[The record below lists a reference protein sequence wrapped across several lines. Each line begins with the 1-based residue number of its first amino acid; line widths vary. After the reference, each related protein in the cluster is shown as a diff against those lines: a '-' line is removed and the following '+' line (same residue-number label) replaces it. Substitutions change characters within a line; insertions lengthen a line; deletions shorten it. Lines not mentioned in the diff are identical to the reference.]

1 MDLYLCQKTKEKLI
15 LNSKYFII
23 SAPSGSGKSSL
34 ANFLLGKEKSL
45 AFSISSTTRK
55 KRESEVHGKDYYF
68 ITKDEFKNHI
78 DFNNF
83 IEWEQVYKDDYKGTL
98 KSEIKRLVDAGKH
111 IIFDVDVVGGIN
123 LKKYFGDDAL
133 SIYVDVPSFDILEK
147 RLKSRGSEV
156 VKEIDERIEK
166 AKFEITQKE
175 YFDVVLMNDEFDK
188 ASLKIYEIIKNFLR
202 E

>member
-15 LNSKYFII
+15 LNSRYFII

-55 KRESEVHGKDYYF
+55 KRDSEVHGKDYYF

-78 DFNNF
+78 DSNNF

-175 YFDVVLMNDEFDK
+175 YFDIVLMNDEFDK

>member
-1 MDLYLCQKTKEKLI
+1 MDLYLCQKIKEKLI

-55 KRESEVHGKDYYF
+55 KRDSEVHGKDYYF

-78 DFNNF
+78 DSNNF

-133 SIYVDVPSFDILEK
+133 SIYVDVPSFGILEK
-147 RLKSRGSEV
+147 RLNLRGSEV

-188 ASLKIYEIIKNFLR
+188 ASLKIYEIIKNFIR

>member
-1 MDLYLCQKTKEKLI
+1 RLKKKLI

-23 SAPSGSGKSSL
+23 SAPSGSGKTSL
-34 ANFLLGKEKSL
+34 ANFLLSKEKSL

-55 KRESEVHGKDYYF
+55 KRDGEVQGKDYYF
-68 ITKDEFKNHI
+68 INKDEFKNHI
-78 DFNNF
+78 DSNNF

-98 KSEIKRLVDAGKH
+98 KSEIKRLVDANKH

-133 SIYVDVPSFDILEK
+133 SIYIDVPSFDILEQ

-156 VKEIDERIEK
+156 VKEIDERISK
-166 AKFEITQKE
+166 AKFEIKQKE
-175 YFDVVLMNDEFDK
+175 YFDVVLMNDEFDE
-188 ASLKIYEIIKNFLR
+188 ASLNIHELIKNFMK

>member
-1 MDLYLCQKTKEKLI
+1 M
-15 LNSKYFII
+15 NSKYFII

-34 ANFLLGKEKSL
+34 ANFLLDKEKSL

-78 DFNNF
+78 DSNNF

-98 KSEIKRLVDAGKH
+98 KSEIKRLVDVGKH

-188 ASLKIYEIIKNFLR
+188 ASLKIYEIIKNFIG

>member
-1 MDLYLCQKTKEKLI
+1 M
-15 LNSKYFII
+15 NSKYFII

-34 ANFLLGKEKSL
+34 ANFLLDKDKSL

-78 DFNNF
+78 DSNNF
-83 IEWEQVYKDDYKGTL
+83 IEWEQVYIDDYKGTL

-133 SIYVDVPSFDILEK
+133 SIYVDVPSFDILEQ

-156 VKEIDERIEK
+156 VKEIDERIGK

-175 YFDVVLMNDEFDK
+175 HFDVVLMNDEFDK
-188 ASLKIYEIIKNFLR
+188 ASLKIYEIIKNFIR

>member
-1 MDLYLCQKTKEKLI
+1 

-23 SAPSGSGKSSL
+23 SAPSGSGKTSL
-34 ANFLLGKEKSL
+34 ANFLLSKDKSL

-55 KRESEVHGKDYYF
+55 KRDGEVQGKDYYF

-78 DFNNF
+78 DSNNF

-98 KSEIKRLVDAGKH
+98 KSEIKRLVDANKH

-133 SIYVDVPSFDILEK
+133 SIYIDVPSFDILEQ
-147 RLKSRGSEV
+147 RLNSRGSEL
-156 VKEIDERIEK
+156 VKEIDERISK
-166 AKFEITQKE
+166 AKFEIKQKE
-175 YFDVVLMNDEFDK
+175 YFDVVLMNDEFNE
-188 ASLKIYEIIKNFLR
+188 ASLNIYELIKNFMK

>member
-1 MDLYLCQKTKEKLI
+1 

-34 ANFLLGKEKSL
+34 ANFLLAKEKSL

-55 KRESEVHGKDYYF
+55 KRDSEVHGIDYYF

-78 DFNNF
+78 DSNNF

-98 KSEIKRLVDAGKH
+98 KSEIRRLVDADKH

-123 LKKYFGDDAL
+123 LKKYFGDKAL
-133 SIYVDVPSFDILEK
+133 SIYVDVPSFDILEQ

-156 VKEIDERIEK
+156 VKEIDERIAK

-175 YFDVVLMNDEFDK
+175 YFDVVLMNDDFDE
-188 ASLKIYEIIKNFLR
+188 ASSNIYELIKNFIK
-202 E
+202 

>member
-1 MDLYLCQKTKEKLI
+1 MSY
-15 LNSKYFII
+15 KYFII

-34 ANFLLGKEKSL
+34 ANFLLSKENSL
-45 AFSISSTTRK
+45 AFSISSTTRR
-55 KRESEVHGKDYYF
+55 KRKYEVHGKDYYF
-68 ITKDEFKNHI
+68 ISNDEFENHI
-78 DFNNF
+78 ALNNF
-83 IEWEQVYKDDYKGTL
+83 IEWEQVYKGDFKGTL
-98 KSEIKRLVDAGKH
+98 KSEIKRLTDNGKN
-111 IIFDVDVVGGIN
+111 IIFDVDVIGGLN

>member
-15 LNSKYFII
+15 LNSRYFII

-34 ANFLLGKEKSL
+34 ANFLLDKDKSL

-55 KRESEVHGKDYYF
+55 KRDSEVHGKDYYF

-78 DFNNF
+78 DSNNF

>member
-1 MDLYLCQKTKEKLI
+1 MDLSLCLQIKDKLI

-78 DFNNF
+78 DSNNF
-83 IEWEQVYKDDYKGTL
+83 IEWEQVYKNDYKGTL

-188 ASLKIYEIIKNFLR
+188 ASLEIYEIIKNFMR

>member
-1 MDLYLCQKTKEKLI
+1 M
-15 LNSKYFII
+15 NSKYFII

-78 DFNNF
+78 DSNNF

-175 YFDVVLMNDEFDK
+175 HFDVVLMNDVFDK

>member
-55 KRESEVHGKDYYF
+55 KRDSEVHGKDYYF

-78 DFNNF
+78 DSNNF

>member
-78 DFNNF
+78 DSNNF

-175 YFDVVLMNDEFDK
+175 FFDVVLMNDEFDK

>member
-34 ANFLLGKEKSL
+34 ANFLLGKERSL

-78 DFNNF
+78 DSNNF

-175 YFDVVLMNDEFDK
+175 YFDVILMNDEFDK

>member
-34 ANFLLGKEKSL
+34 ANFLLDKEKSL

-78 DFNNF
+78 DSNNF

-166 AKFEITQKE
+166 AKFEIKQKE
-175 YFDVVLMNDEFDK
+175 HFDVVLMNDEFDK
-188 ASLKIYEIIKNFLR
+188 ASFKIYEIIKNFIR

>member
-1 MDLYLCQKTKEKLI
+1 M
-15 LNSKYFII
+15 
-23 SAPSGSGKSSL
+23 
-34 ANFLLGKEKSL
+34 
-45 AFSISSTTRK
+45 
-55 KRESEVHGKDYYF
+55 
-68 ITKDEFKNHI
+68 
-78 DFNNF
+78 
-83 IEWEQVYKDDYKGTL
+83 
-98 KSEIKRLVDAGKH
+98 
-111 IIFDVDVVGGIN
+111 VGGIN

-175 YFDVVLMNDEFDK
+175 FFDVVLMNDEFDK
-188 ASLKIYEIIKNFLR
+188 ASLKIYEIVKNFLR

>member
-34 ANFLLGKEKSL
+34 ANFLLDKEKSL

-78 DFNNF
+78 DSNNF

-175 YFDVVLMNDEFDK
+175 YFDVILMNDEFDK

>member
-15 LNSKYFII
+15 LNSRYFII
-23 SAPSGSGKSSL
+23 SAPSGSVKSSL
-34 ANFLLGKEKSL
+34 ANFLLDKDKSL

-78 DFNNF
+78 DSNNF

>member
-1 MDLYLCQKTKEKLI
+1 M
-15 LNSKYFII
+15 NSKYFII

-55 KRESEVHGKDYYF
+55 KRDSEVHGKDYYF

-78 DFNNF
+78 DSNNF

-175 YFDVVLMNDEFDK
+175 YFDVILMNDEFDK
-188 ASLKIYEIIKNFLR
+188 ASLKIYEIIKNFMT